1 MMRGKG
7 LDQDG
12 FIEREGGL
20 ERVPEEFAPVA
31 AAAKTAILAAFGC
44 GRRFARGHVSRAPC
58 R

>member
-31 AAAKTAILAAFGC
+31 AAAKTAILAGC